1 VIIIINYFIT
11 NTLQKKY
18 TIYKMSEK
26 ISKITLLK
34 DLPPTVVT
42 AISAAGEIRQ
52 FDQDEIIQWQADGSD
67 TFYLLISGSVD
78 LFRLSPAGRE
88 QILRRL
94 EAGELFNLV
103 PALIEDSMNPVNV
116 RTLSSCELL
125 AINKKKLYRLM
136 KQFPEFA
143 IRISI
148 YLAQRLRYMT
158 DLVEQLSLHPV
169 RERLAG
175 FLIQQ
180 AESPAAGSWTQDEIA
195 RRLGTVR
202 EVISR
207 TLRDF
212 TNVGIIRM
220 ERNRIELLDREK
232 MEKAAK
238 GDE

>member
-1 VIIIINYFIT
+1 
-11 NTLQKKY
+11 
-18 TIYKMSEK
+18 MSEK
-26 ISKITLLK
+26 TSKITLLK
-34 DLPPTVVT
+34 DLPPTVII

-94 EAGELFNLV
+94 EAGELFNLA
-103 PALIEDSMNPVNV
+103 PALLEDSKNPVNV
-116 RTLSSCELL
+116 RALAACELL
-125 AINKKKLYRLM
+125 AINKEKLYRLM
-136 KQFPEFA
+136 NQFPEFA
-143 IRISI
+143 IRISK
-148 YLAQRLRYMT
+148 YLAQRLQYMT

-180 AESPAAGSWTQDEIA
+180 AETPATGSWTQDEIA
-195 RRLGTVR
+195 RRLGTAR

>member
-1 VIIIINYFIT
+1 MIIIINYFIT

-26 ISKITLLK
+26 TSRITLLK
-34 DLPPTVVT
+34 DLPPEVVT
-42 AISAAGEIRQ
+42 AISAAGETRR
-52 FDQDEIIQWQADGSD
+52 FDQGEIIQWQADEGD
-67 TFYLLISGSVD
+67 PLYLLISGSVD
-78 LFRLSPAGRE
+78 LFRLSPTGRE

-94 EAGELFNLV
+94 EAGELFNLA
-103 PALIEDSMNPVNV
+103 PALLEDSMNPVNV
-116 RTLSSCELL
+116 RAQTACELL
-125 AINKKKLYRLM
+125 AINKEKLYRLII
-136 KQFPEFA
+136 QFPEFA
-143 IRISI
+143 IRISK
-148 YLAQRLRYMT
+148 YLAQRLQYMT

-212 TNVGIIRM
+212 TNVGLIRM